1 MKQYSP
7 TFIKKY
13 WQNNEVKILDILSQK
28 AISQMDDFV
37 ENLIENDEKFDFNA
51 LNKAEYLS
59 LKIIEK
65 YISNLDLN
73 YVCNYNKN
81 ITLDFFKNKILPL
94 NEEVELSIGSY
105 LCIDKVSE
113 EILKYFME
121 EYYKKYDEE
130 DIQYF
135 FKYAKDVINNFPE
148 HYSENIKEQILNEKI
163 PNLFSKSNMKTI
175 ASISDNDVVYRHSL
189 RHIFDRIKE

>member
-1 MKQYSP
+1 M
-7 TFIKKY
+7 
-13 WQNNEVKILDILSQK
+13 
-28 AISQMDDFV
+28 
-37 ENLIENDEKFDFNA
+37 
-51 LNKAEYLS
+51 
-59 LKIIEK
+59 
-65 YISNLDLN
+65 
-73 YVCNYNKN
+73 
-81 ITLDFFKNKILPL
+81 